1 MEAKSDASA
10 PVSQLDSAFTEIV
23 ISAITWLA
31 EGSKDRKPI
40 QVGRR
45 KLAYLL
51 IGSSNG
57 TALKLQF
64 FKCPYWGAL
73 SFLSVRKVERLILML
88 TQSDILF
95 YEKSPRLRMNVLAI
109 REQSEPITPSICS
122 NFAEDT
128 LLPLD
133 DVDLALFER
142 LSQRRQIISW
152 YIGKK
157 NRRGYPMVI
166 CRDRVLILLCI
177 HKPNS
182 ISELKEIIPI
192 SDRLELEYLPQ
203 LMDVYLNNSPMKEKF
218 NFSEKAMILQA
229 HVDNE
234 DILIIRHKK
243 HKETISTKRK
253 ITPLAVYINPKR
265 QEYLEAYDHAKEGK
279 RTFRIDRISSIKQVE
294 E

>member
-1 MEAKSDASA
+1 MEAKSEASD
-10 PVSQLDSAFTEIV
+10 PVSQMNSAFTEIV
-23 ISAITWLA
+23 TSAISWLA
-31 EGSKDRKPI
+31 EGSEDRKPI
-40 QVGRR
+40 HVGRR

-64 FKCPYWGAL
+64 FKCPYWGSL

-88 TQSDILF
+88 IDSDIL
-95 YEKSPRLRMNVLAI
+95 YHEKSPRLRMNVLAI
-109 REQSEPITPSICS
+109 REQSEMTTPPICS

-128 LLPLD
+128 LLPLA
-133 DVDLALFER
+133 DVDIALFER

-152 YIGKK
+152 YIGKR

-182 ISELKEIIPI
+182 VSELKEIIPI

-203 LMDVYLNNSPMKEKF
+203 LMDVYLNNNSMKEKF

-229 HVDNE
+229 HVENE
-234 DILIIRHKK
+234 DIITIRHKK
-243 HKETISTKRK
+243 HKETTSTTRK
-253 ITPLAVYINPKR
+253 ITPLAVYINPR
-265 QEYLEAYDHAKEGK
+265 GQEYLEAYDHAKEGK
-279 RTFRIDRISSIKQVE
+279 RTFRIERISSIKQVE

>member
-1 MEAKSDASA
+1 MEAKSEASD
-10 PVSQLDSAFTEIV
+10 PVSQMNSAFTEIV
-23 ISAITWLA
+23 TSAISWLA
-31 EGSKDRKPI
+31 KGSEDRKPI
-40 QVGRR
+40 HVGRR

-64 FKCPYWGAL
+64 FKCPYWGSL

-88 TQSDILF
+88 IDSDIL
-95 YEKSPRLRMNVLAI
+95 YHEKSPRLRMNVLAI
-109 REQSEPITPSICS
+109 REQSEMTASPICS

-128 LLPLD
+128 LLPLA
-133 DVDLALFER
+133 DVDIALFER

-152 YIGKK
+152 YIGKR

-182 ISELKEIIPI
+182 VSELKEIIPI

-203 LMDVYLNNSPMKEKF
+203 LMDVYLNNNSMKEKF

-229 HVDNE
+229 HVENE
-234 DILIIRHKK
+234 DIITIRHKK
-243 HKETISTKRK
+243 HKETTSTTRK
-253 ITPLAVYINPKR
+253 ITPLAVYINPR
-265 QEYLEAYDHAKEGK
+265 GQEYLEAYDHAKEGK
-279 RTFRIDRISSIKQVE
+279 RTFRIERISSIKQVE

>member
-1 MEAKSDASA
+1 MEAKSEASD
-10 PVSQLDSAFTEIV
+10 PVSQMNSAFTEIV
-23 ISAITWLA
+23 TSAISWLA
-31 EGSKDRKPI
+31 EGSEDRKPI
-40 QVGRR
+40 HVGRR

-64 FKCPYWGAL
+64 FKCPYWGSL

-88 TQSDILF
+88 IDSDIL
-95 YEKSPRLRMNVLAI
+95 YHEKSPRLRMNVLAI
-109 REQSEPITPSICS
+109 REQSEMTTPPICS

-128 LLPLD
+128 LLPLA
-133 DVDLALFER
+133 DVDIALFER

-152 YIGKK
+152 YIGKR

-182 ISELKEIIPI
+182 VSELKEIIPI

-203 LMDVYLNNSPMKEKF
+203 LMDVYLNNNSMKEKF

-229 HVDNE
+229 HVENE
-234 DILIIRHKK
+234 DIITIRHKK
-243 HKETISTKRK
+243 HKETTSTTRK
-253 ITPLAVYINPKR
+253 ITPLAVYINPR
-265 QEYLEAYDHAKEGK
+265 GQEYLEAYDHAKEDK
-279 RTFRIDRISSIKQVE
+279 RTFRIERISSIKQVE

>member
-1 MEAKSDASA
+1 MEAKSEASD
-10 PVSQLDSAFTEIV
+10 PVSQMNSAFTEIV
-23 ISAITWLA
+23 TSAISWLA
-31 EGSKDRKPI
+31 KGSEDRKPI
-40 QVGRR
+40 HVGRR

-64 FKCPYWGAL
+64 FKCPYWGSL

-88 TQSDILF
+88 IDSDIL
-95 YEKSPRLRMNVLAI
+95 YHEKSPRLRMNVLAI
-109 REQSEPITPSICS
+109 REQSEMTTSPICS

-128 LLPLD
+128 LLPLA
-133 DVDLALFER
+133 DVDIALFER

-152 YIGKK
+152 YIGKR

-182 ISELKEIIPI
+182 VSELKEIIPI

-203 LMDVYLNNSPMKEKF
+203 LMDVYLNNNPMKEKF

-229 HVDNE
+229 HVENE
-234 DILIIRHKK
+234 DIITIRHKK
-243 HKETISTKRK
+243 HKETTSTTRK
-253 ITPLAVYINPKR
+253 ITPLAVYINPR
-265 QEYLEAYDHAKEGK
+265 GQEYLEAYDHAKEGK
-279 RTFRIDRISSIKQVE
+279 RTFRIERISSIKQVE

>member
-1 MEAKSDASA
+1 MEAKSEASD
-10 PVSQLDSAFTEIV
+10 PVSQMNSAFTEIV
-23 ISAITWLA
+23 TSAISWLA
-31 EGSKDRKPI
+31 KGSEDRKPI
-40 QVGRR
+40 HVGRR

-64 FKCPYWGAL
+64 FKCPYWGSL

-88 TQSDILF
+88 IDSDIL
-95 YEKSPRLRMNVLAI
+95 YHEKSPRLRMNVLAI
-109 REQSEPITPSICS
+109 REQSEMTTPPICS

-128 LLPLD
+128 LLPLA
-133 DVDLALFER
+133 DVDIALFER

-152 YIGKK
+152 YIGKR

-182 ISELKEIIPI
+182 VSELKEIIPI

-203 LMDVYLNNSPMKEKF
+203 LMDVYLNNNPMKEKF

-229 HVDNE
+229 HVENE
-234 DILIIRHKK
+234 DIITIRHKK
-243 HKETISTKRK
+243 HKEKTGSTRK
-253 ITPLAVYINPKR
+253 ITPLAVYINPR
-265 QEYLEAYDHAKEGK
+265 GQEYLEAYDHAKEDK
-279 RTFRIDRISSIKQVE
+279 RTFRIERISSIKQVE

>member
-1 MEAKSDASA
+1 MEAKSEALY
-10 PVSQLDSAFTEIV
+10 PVSQLNSAFTEIV
-23 ISAITWLA
+23 TSAISWLA
-31 EGSKDRKPI
+31 EGSEDRKPI
-40 QVGRR
+40 HVGRR

-64 FKCPYWGAL
+64 FKCPYWGSL

-88 TQSDILF
+88 IDSDIL
-95 YEKSPRLRMNVLAI
+95 YHEKSPRLRMNVLAI
-109 REQSEPITPSICS
+109 REQSEMTTPPICS

-128 LLPLD
+128 LLPLA
-133 DVDLALFER
+133 DVDIALFER

-152 YIGKK
+152 YIGKR

-182 ISELKEIIPI
+182 VSELKEIIPI

-203 LMDVYLNNSPMKEKF
+203 LMDVYLNNNSMKEKF

-229 HVDNE
+229 HVENE
-234 DILIIRHKK
+234 DIITIRHKK
-243 HKETISTKRK
+243 HKETTSTTRK
-253 ITPLAVYINPKR
+253 ITPLAVYINPR
-265 QEYLEAYDHAKEGK
+265 GQEYLEAYDHAKEGK
-279 RTFRIDRISSIKQVE
+279 RTFRIERISSIKQVE